1 MGLETGLLKHHEKD
15 LFIFLFSG
23 IKLKNNKILNYN
35 SDIVEN
41 SSTEFRF

>member
-23 IKLKNNKILNYN
+23 IKWKNNKMLNSN
-35 SDIVEN
+35 IVEN